1 MVAAA
6 DAAAATAEALVKAW
20 RSEPPELWM
29 QRLTIESTG
38 NRKQALCPLL
48 FEQLKFIRALRDHN
62 AVVAVKPRQP
72 GFTTAATLFLF
83 AKAYRAD
90 HPRRVLQA
98 AHDDRALR
106 KVRRMVE
113 VAHEELPKAFRF
125 PLRTSNLD
133 VTEFGHNRAQFL
145 RILGGDGGQ
154 GRGDTYNDFH
164 ATEMAFWRAR
174 VSSKHDADTDADSDL
189 YASVLAGMH
198 DPTGHVIVESTGD
211 GPRGHFHKLVTDA
224 MAGRGPNFGVFLP
237 WSAVSRYVA
246 PVPTGFEPTPDE
258 ETLIKLYGLTPAQL
272 MWRRNRLTQMGGDLV
287 RFRREYPLTQ
297 LEPFLFK
304 GTGWFDQEK
313 LSVAATLARIRDS
326 ETNGRHVV
334 WEAPQPGREYF
345 IGLDTAGGVRGDEA
359 VAHII
364 GDDRQNAAMW
374 ASNETDPY
382 ATADVAIELARRH
395 NNAIVLCEQNHFGR
409 IVNERLMAAG
419 VRVFFTP
426 EGKLWYSNRA
436 RKLELLTYARHVV
449 DEFIAAPL
457 DHATIVQMQSMVED
471 KYERILARDDGH
483 DDRAMAWCFA
493 QWAARLYTRPREVD
507 VLATRHR
514 DMEQAMARFAR
525 EFNLNLRS

>member
-6 DAAAATAEALVKAW
+6 EAAQQAAQQLVAAW

-38 NRKQALCPLL
+38 NRTQAMCPLL
-48 FEQLKFIRALRDHN
+48 FEQLKFVRALRDHN
-62 AVVAVKPRQP
+62 RVVAVKPRQP

-83 AKAYRAD
+83 AKAYRAN

-113 VAHEELPKAFRF
+113 TAHEGLPDAIRF
-125 PLRTSNLD
+125 PLKTSNLD

-164 ATEMAFWRAR
+164 ATEMAFWRAK
-174 VSSKHDADTDADSDL
+174 VSSRHNSDTNADSDL
-189 YASVLAGMH
+189 YASVLAGIH
-198 DPTGHVIVESTGD
+198 DPTGHVITESTGD
-211 GPRGHFHKLVTDA
+211 GPQGHFHVLFSDA
-224 MAGRGPNFGVFLP
+224 MAGRGPNHGVFLP
-237 WSAVSRYVA
+237 WNAVPRYVA
-246 PVPTGFEPTPDE
+246 PVPVDFEPTPDE
-258 ETLIKLYGLTPAQL
+258 ELLIKLHGLTPAQL
-272 MWRRNRLTQMGGDLV
+272 VWRRDRLTLMGGDLV
-287 RFRREYPLTQ
+287 RFRREYPLTP
-297 LEPFLFK
+297 LEPFLFS
-304 GTGWFDQEK
+304 GTGWFDQER
-313 LSVAATLARIRDS
+313 LSVMATLARVANSTQDGHH
-326 ETNGRHVV
+326 TV
-334 WEAPQPGREYF
+334 WEEPQPGRSYF

-359 VAHII
+359 VAHVI
-364 GDDRQNAAMW
+364 GDDRKDVAMW
-374 ASNETDPY
+374 ASNETEPY
-382 ATADVAIELARRH
+382 ATADVAIELARRY
-395 NNAIVLCEQNHFGR
+395 NNALVLCEQNHFGR

-426 EGKLWYSNRA
+426 EGKLWYANRA

-449 DEFIAAPL
+449 AEWIAAPL
-457 DHATIVQMQSMVED
+457 DHATIVQLQSMVED

-493 QWAARLYTRPREVD
+493 QWAARLFTRPSEVD

-514 DMEQAMARFAR
+514 EMEESMARFAR
-525 EFNLNLRS
+525 DFNLNLRG